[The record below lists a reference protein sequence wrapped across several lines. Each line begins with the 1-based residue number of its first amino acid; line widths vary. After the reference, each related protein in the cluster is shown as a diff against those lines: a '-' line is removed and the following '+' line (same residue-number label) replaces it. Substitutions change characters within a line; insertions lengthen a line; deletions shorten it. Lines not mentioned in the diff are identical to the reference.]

1 MPNYIGKRRLL
12 KLADMLEADA
22 KNKKGIKFDIGTVG
36 YTCDE
41 TTKPTLSCGTTACA
55 MGLAAISGKFK
66 RAGLSYSFQ
75 ENNPEGVHISTTMY
89 GTEVSYID
97 AAIQLFDI
105 SFLEAG
111 LLFSPGHYPD
121 DKSEGAKGERE
132 VAKRI
137 RRLVAGKP
145 IVKEEECIFI

>member
-22 KNKKGIKFDIGTVG
+22 KNKKGMKFDIGTVG
-36 YTCDE
+36 HTCDE
-41 TTKPTLSCGTTACA
+41 TTKPSLSCGTTACA

-66 RAGLSYSFQ
+66 RAGLSYIFQ
-75 ENNPEGVHISTTMY
+75 EDVVGSRINTTMY

-97 AAIQLFDI
+97 AAIQLFDL

-111 LLFSPGHYPD
+111 LLFSPGYYSD

-145 IVKEEECIFI
+145 IEWIFI

>member
-22 KNKKGIKFDIGTVG
+22 KNKKGMKFDIGTVG

-75 ENNPEGVHISTTMY
+75 GDHMSISTTMY
-89 GTEVSYID
+89 GTVVSYID